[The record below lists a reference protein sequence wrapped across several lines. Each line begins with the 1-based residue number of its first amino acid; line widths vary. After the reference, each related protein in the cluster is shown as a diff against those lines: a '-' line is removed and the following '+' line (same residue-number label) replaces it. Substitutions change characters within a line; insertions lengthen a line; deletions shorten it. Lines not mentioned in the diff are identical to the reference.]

1 MAAFQGNGSGGVCVI
16 RLIFLVIA
24 FLMMIG
30 GIIGGLYFWGIDPL
44 AQFNALI
51 GKAPPPSSQSADAPK
66 VTTPPSYVD
75 FGLLIVPVVQ
85 DREVKKQAEMIL
97 RLEVPFEK
105 KEVVAQNLPRL
116 QNAFLEDMMAFLPYQ
131 LRNTYTLDDAAIRYR
146 LTIISEKVL
155 GPGMVKSVLIEQSAV
170 R

>member
-1 MAAFQGNGSGGVCVI
+1 MI

-24 FLMMIG
+24 FLMMVG

-44 AQFNALI
+44 ERFNSLI
-51 GKAPPPSSQSADAPK
+51 GNAPAEPKAAEQPK
-66 VTTPPSYVD
+66 PTVPPSYVD

-85 DREVKKQAEMIL
+85 DREVKKQAELIL

-131 LRNTYTLDDAAIRYR
+131 LRYTSELDEAAIRNR
-146 LTIISEKVL
+146 LNVISEKIL
-155 GPGMVKSVLIEQSAV
+155 GPGMVKNVSIEQSTV
-170 R
+170 K

>member
-1 MAAFQGNGSGGVCVI
+1 MI

-24 FLMMIG
+24 FLLMVG

-44 AQFNALI
+44 ARFNALI
-51 GKAPPPSSQSADAPK
+51 GNAPAEPLLEGQAPMAA
-66 VTTPPSYVD
+66 PPSYVD
-75 FGLLIVPVVQ
+75 FGLLVVPVIQ

-116 QNAFLEDMMAFLPYQ
+116 QNAFLEDMMAYLPYQ
-131 LRNTYTLDDAAIRYR
+131 LRSSSSLDEAAIRNR
-146 LTIISEKVL
+146 LNIIAEKVL
-155 GPGMVKSVLIEQSAV
+155 GPGMVKDVIIEQSTV